1 MKPYIPAANNGRN
14 FYFEFSLLEYDD
26 IPIIFLATDDEKR
39 IYLCECTDTRF
50 GEQNWTIV
58 RTDYDTVIRVMARQ
72 LTIYEA
78 IQKRGSQV
86 ILAAYDYE
94 TGKFSQNITSFDR
107 LSPENL
113 PDQEAMVWLTNE
125 RALDSVFN
133 LFLKHSS

>member
-14 FYFEFSLLEYDD
+14 FYFEFPLLDYDD

-94 TGKFSQNITSFDR
+94 TGKFTQNITSFDR

-133 LFLKHSS
+133 LFMKHSS